1 MEPNRSP
8 PLGSIADVRQR
19 LVLWCERSDSGLARV
34 EFSSE
39 GARRRVVAGL
49 REDLAARGILLHEIT
64 LQTVADASALASDL
78 LAHLSTLAPGAVSI
92 DGFASALPLDSA
104 QRREALYRF
113 NLKRE
118 PLGEQPQ
125 RQIWWL
131 PPHLAEDFIRLV
143 PDLDSWFLVKLQLS
157 EIAET
162 TRTAEAAG
170 DRLGA
175 RERGAIDTRLDPAE
189 LRSLAATTI
198 ERLQRGRQQ
207 GLTQAEAQ
215 DLLLRAL
222 GFLRQGGLDQEA
234 SLLAARFPDLLNAY
248 RLFVS
253 AVGSEF
259 RSYRDALRHDLERPG
274 VTVRVQEDFIP
285 TGSET
290 LDKLDT
296 YIAGCDAVIHL
307 VGDLTGALAQPSSLA
322 LIRQRYPD
330 LGRRL
335 PPLAPFLEDGA
346 PALSYTQWE
355 AWLALYHGKTLL
367 IAVPEDA
374 APRDAG
380 YRRDE
385 AQRAAQQAHLARLA
399 AVERH
404 PEIRFANADRLAVE
418 LLRSKLHEILAR
430 AGVRMRPA
438 NLPFGSLGA
447 LFKGRDAALADLAV
461 SLGGIPASPSAVVAR
476 VINGIGGV
484 GKTRLALEYAWRRAD
499 DYSALLFVG
508 AESPAALQRHLAALC
523 SASVLDLPE
532 RHETDEGR
540 QYEAVLN
547 WLRTHPGWLL
557 IVDNVDSEDAAAAAE
572 ALLPRL
578 AGGHVVL
585 TSRLAHW
592 SGRLALPSLEVLAR
606 KDAANFL
613 VARSQERRR
622 PRTDDAAL
630 AAQLADE
637 LGGLALALEQA
648 GAYIAQRRLNFAEYL
663 AEWHSQREKV
673 LAWYDARL
681 MQYPKSV
688 AITWQTSF
696 DRVGEPARRL
706 LQRLAWLAPEP
717 IPESLLAVAVPED
730 AGEARATAGAPA
742 DSLAALV
749 ELESYSL
756 VRRASDAP
764 SFTIHRLLQE
774 VSRRPRDDT
783 APAAAAALRAALAW
797 VDAAFVGD
805 PGDVRDWPLLDALA
819 PHALAVAR
827 YADAAGI
834 ADPTARLLNQ
844 VGLLLLEK
852 ARYAEAEPLL
862 RRALAIDEAS
872 LGDAHPKVAI
882 RLNNLA
888 QLLQE
893 TNRLA
898 EAEPLMRR
906 ALAID
911 EASFGD
917 AHPNVARDLNN
928 LAQLLKATNRL
939 AEAEPLIRRALAID
953 EASFGDAHPEV
964 AIDLNNLARLLQ
976 DTNRLVEA
984 EPLMRRAL
992 AIDEASFGDAHP
1004 NVARHLNNL
1013 AQLLRATKRL
1023 AEAEPLLHRALA
1035 IDEASF
1041 GDAHPTV
1048 AIDLNNLAQLLQ
1060 ATNRL
1065 SEAEP
1070 LMRRALAID
1079 EASFG
1084 DAHPRVAI
1092 HLNNLAQLLQ
1102 ATDRLAEA
1110 EPLMRRARRIFVASF
1125 GSEHPNSQI
1134 VRANTVALLQKMGR
1148 SDDEIADCLARD
1160 PGAKP
1165 GGDS

>member
-1 MEPNRSP
+1 M
-8 PLGSIADVRQR
+8 A
-19 LVLWCERSDSGLARV
+19 
-34 EFSSE
+34 
-39 GARRRVVAGL
+39 
-49 REDLAARGILLHEIT
+49 
-64 LQTVADASALASDL
+64 
-78 LAHLSTLAPGAVSI
+78 AVSI
-92 DGFASALPLDSA
+92 
-104 QRREALYRF
+104 
-113 NLKRE
+113 
-118 PLGEQPQ
+118 
-125 RQIWWL
+125 
-131 PPHLAEDFIRLV
+131 
-143 PDLDSWFLVKLQLS
+143 FLS
-157 EIAET
+157 T
-162 TRTAEAAG
+162 
-170 DRLGA
+170 
-175 RERGAIDTRLDPAE
+175 
-189 LRSLAATTI
+189 
-198 ERLQRGRQQ
+198 
-207 GLTQAEAQ
+207 
-215 DLLLRAL
+215 
-222 GFLRQGGLDQEA
+222 
-234 SLLAARFPDLLNAY
+234 
-248 RLFVS
+248 VS
-253 AVGSEF
+253 AEF
-259 RSYRDALRHDLERPG
+259 RSHRDALRHDLERHN
-274 VTVRVQEDFIP
+274 VAVKVQEDFIP

-307 VGDLTGALAQPSSLA
+307 VGDLTGALAQPPSLA
-322 LIRQRYPD
+322 LIRLRYPD
-330 LGRRL
+330 FGSRL

-399 AVERH
+399 AVERY

-438 NLPFGSLGA
+438 NLQFGSLGT
-447 LFKGRDAALADLAV
+447 LFKGRDAAIAELAT
-461 SLGGIPASPSAVVAR
+461 SLGSVPVRATAVVAR

-499 DYSALLFVG
+499 DYSALLFID
-508 AESPAALQRHLAALC
+508 AESPEALQRNLAALC
-523 SASVLDLPE
+523 SASVLDLPAQ
-532 RHETDEGR
+532 HETDEGR
-540 QYEAVLN
+540 QRDAVLH
-547 WLRTHPGWLL
+547 WLRGHPGWLL

-592 SGRLALPSLEVLAR
+592 SGRLALPQLEVLAPA
-606 KDAANFL
+606 DAANFL
-613 VARSQERRR
+613 LARSQARRR
-622 PRTDDAAL
+622 PHADDAAL
-630 AAQLADE
+630 ARQLAGE

-648 GAYIAQRRLNFAEYL
+648 GAYIAQRRLSFAEYL
-663 AEWHSQREKV
+663 AEWQSQREKV

-688 AITWQTSF
+688 AITWQTTF
-696 DRVGEPARRL
+696 DRLGEPARRL
-706 LQRLAWLAPEP
+706 LRQFAWLAPEP
-717 IPESLLAVAVPED
+717 IPESLLAVAVPEEAD
-730 AGEARATAGAPA
+730 EARETAGAQA

-774 VSRRPRDDT
+774 VSRRRRDDA
-783 APAAAAALRAALAW
+783 APAAAALRAALAW

-805 PGDVRDWPLLDALA
+805 PDDVRDWPRLDPLA
-819 PHALAVAR
+819 PHALAVAA

-834 ADPTARLLNQ
+834 ADPTGRLLND
-844 VGLLLLEK
+844 VGLLLLAK

-862 RRALAIDEAS
+862 HRALAIDEAS
-872 LGDAHPKVAI
+872 LGDAHPEVAI

-888 QLLQE
+888 QLLKA

-911 EASFGD
+911 EAIFGD
-917 AHPNVARDLNN
+917 AHPNVARHLNN
-928 LAQLLKATNRL
+928 LAQLLHDTNRL
-939 AEAEPLIRRALAID
+939 AEAESLMRRALAID
-953 EASFGDAHPEV
+953 EASLGDAHPRV
-964 AIDLNNLARLLQ
+964 AIELNNLARLLQ
-976 DTNRLVEA
+976 DTDRLGEA
-984 EPLMRRAL
+984 ELLMRRAL

-1013 AQLLRATKRL
+1013 AQLLHDTNRL
-1023 AEAEPLLHRALA
+1023 VEAEPLMRRALA

-1041 GDAHPTV
+1041 GDAHPKV
-1048 AIDLNNLAQLLQ
+1048 AIDLNNLAQLLK

-1065 SEAEP
+1065 AEAEP